1 MSQQFLAWRGPAA
14 MLGALAI
21 SILLLEAFL
30 RAGRAAVRRRDGD
43 VGGALIGRAWWPL
56 RFVVAGA
63 VMEVTQTWLALP
75 RQVAE
80 QLHHLLD
87 LFLIA
92 SVGALVLA
100 LVFALGD
107 LALQRYPIDVSD
119 NLRHRRVLTQVFV
132 MQRVA
137 TVVVT
142 VLVVAAMLLT
152 FGPVRTLG
160 ASILASAGIAGVVL
174 GLAARPI
181 ISNLLAGM
189 QIAISGSIRID
200 DVVVTEGEWGRIEEI
215 TFTYVVVRAWDERR
229 LIVPISY
236 FTDRPFQNWTRQSAA
251 VLGTAFIHVDYSVP
265 IEQVRAELYRILVHS
280 PLWDGR
286 VWNLQ
291 VTDATAQSV
300 QLRALASARDAQTS
314 WDLRCEVREK
324 LVEYLRRE
332 HPESLPRIRAELES
346 GPGLAPELMPQPSR
360 TRPSRPSM

>member
-1 MSQQFLAWRGPAA
+1 MSYQLLAWRGPAA
-14 MLGALAI
+14 VIGVLAI
-21 SILLLEAFL
+21 SMLSLEAVLKAL
-30 RAGRAAVRRRDGD
+30 RAGGRRGDGD
-43 VGGALIGRAWWPL
+43 VGVALIGRAWWPL
-56 RFVVAGA
+56 RFVVGGA
-63 VMEVTQTWLALP
+63 VAEIVQTWLALP
-75 RQVAE
+75 PLVAE

-87 LFLIA
+87 LLVIG
-92 SVGALVLA
+92 STGWLVLA
-100 LVFALGD
+100 LIFALGD
-107 LALQRYPIDVSD
+107 VALRRYPIDVSD
-119 NLRHRRVLTQVFV
+119 NLRHRRLLTQVFV

-142 VLVVAAMLLT
+142 VLVLAAMLLT

-181 ISNLLAGM
+181 ISNLLAGV

-215 TFTYVVVRAWDERR
+215 TFTYVVVRVWDERR

-236 FTDRPFQNWTRQSAA
+236 FTERPFQNWTRQTAA
-251 VLGTAFIHVDYSVP
+251 VLGTVFIHVDYSVP
-265 IEQVRAELYRILVHS
+265 IEQVRAELYRILVQS
-280 PLWDGR
+280 PLWDKR

-291 VTDATAQSV
+291 VTDATPQSV

-332 HPESLPRIRAELES
+332 HPESLPRIRAELEPGI
-346 GPGLAPELMPQPSR
+346 GPTAELVPGPPGMR
-360 TRPSRPSM
+360 AGRPSR